1 MGLEKEGWL
10 MWEGGGW
17 IRDGDGVLGVV
28 RHIGAVYEC
37 GRVWFIWFGLGF
49 IIALSGS
56 TI

>member
-1 MGLEKEGWL
+1 

-17 IRDGDGVLGVV
+17 IWDGDGVLGVV
-28 RHIGAVYEC
+28 RHIGAVYER
-37 GRVWFIWFGLGF
+37 GRVWFIWFGPGL